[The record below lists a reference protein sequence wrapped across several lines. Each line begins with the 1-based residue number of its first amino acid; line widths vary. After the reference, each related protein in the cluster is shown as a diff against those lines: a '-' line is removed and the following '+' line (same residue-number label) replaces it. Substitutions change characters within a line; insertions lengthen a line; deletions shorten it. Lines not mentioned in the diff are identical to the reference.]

1 MITMMGVIIAIITGA
16 DTTITIIPAGT
27 IIMDTGI
34 ITPIMAGTI
43 ITTDPCSRLRMDAE
57 AQDHPDSIPAG
68 PPFDANLIQ
77 ARHGSDVPG

>member
-1 MITMMGVIIAIITGA
+1 MITMMGAIIAIITGA

-43 ITTDPCSRLRMDAE
+43 STTDPCSRLRMDAE
-57 AQDHPDSIPAG
+57 AQNHPGFDPSR
-68 PPFDANLIQ
+68 PPI
-77 ARHGSDVPG
+77 